1 MKQKKGK
8 QEIELD
14 WFKLSH
20 TEYASGI
27 EVYHASLL
35 FRRDKKTQRSI
46 LDHSLDE
53 YRHSQYFYTLFKNT
67 GKVERISS
75 PHAITS
81 YGGLSRSP
89 FPCSKK
95 DLVNVCAYLYV
106 GEIRAIEFVEMVKDQ
121 CKDEEVIDIF
131 NVIEEDENNHA
142 TGLKRF
148 LQRKN
153 KLLVSA
159 NIRKHKIRFY
169 FSDKQKFKLIVRLQL
184 KAEIFFTKI
193 LFKLFPQSI
202 FQINS
207 DAHDF
212 GSAFKNKSRMS

>member
-1 MKQKKGK
+1 MKLKKGK
-8 QEIELD
+8 QELELD

-35 FRRDKKTQRSI
+35 FQNDKNKQKLI
-46 LDHSLDE
+46 LDHALDE
-53 YRHSQYFYTLFKNT
+53 YQHSLYFYDLFKST

-75 PHAITS
+75 PHAITT

-89 FPCSKK
+89 FPCAQK

-106 GEIRAIEFVEMVKDQ
+106 GEIRAIEFVKMVKSQ
-121 CKDEEVIDIF
+121 CEDEEIIDIF
-131 NVIEEDENNHA
+131 NVIEKDENNHA
-142 TGLKRF
+142 TGLRKF
-148 LQRKN
+148 LESKN
-153 KLLVSA
+153 KLLVLMKIQLA
-159 NIRKHKIRFY
+159 KIRFY
-169 FSDKQKFKLIVRLQL
+169 FSDNQKFKLIVRLQL
-184 KAEIFFTKI
+184 KAEIFFTKM

-207 DAHDF
+207 EAHDF
-212 GSAFKNKSRMS
+212 RSALKNKSRMS

>member
-1 MKQKKGK
+1 VKQKKGK

-35 FRRDKKTQRSI
+35 FQNDKKKQKLI
-46 LDHSLDE
+46 LNHALDE
-53 YRHSQYFYTLFKNT
+53 YQHSQYFYTLFKNT

-75 PHAITS
+75 PHAITT

-89 FPCSKK
+89 FPCSQK

-106 GEIRAIEFVEMVKDQ
+106 GEIRAIKFVEIVKDQ
-121 CKDEEVIDIF
+121 CKDEEIIDIF

-142 TGLKRF
+142 TGLKKF
-148 LQRKN
+148 LESKN

-159 NIRKHKIRFY
+159 KIQKEKIKFY
-169 FSDKQKFKLIVRLQL
+169 FSDKQKFKLIVRLQS
-184 KAEIFFTKI
+184 KAEIFFTKM